1 LGEFLKELDLTEG
14 RATGIPTIQK
24 ALAENG
30 SKPASIE
37 TDDDRSFFLID
48 IPCHPNFVG
57 NVQVNVQ
64 VELAEIERVIEK
76 MSKLC
81 PSYDLVISQSILEK
95 LAICLLRCK
104 NEISG
109 HDMLKD
115 IDATSYKQ
123 RKRKY
128 LDKLMEMKLIRM
140 TKPDK
145 PTARNQRYICTDLG
159 KQIIEQ

>member
-1 LGEFLKELDLTEG
+1 
-14 RATGIPTIQK
+14 
-24 ALAENG
+24 
-30 SKPASIE
+30 
-37 TDDDRSFFLID
+37 
-48 IPCHPNFVG
+48 
-57 NVQVNVQ
+57 
-64 VELAEIERVIEK
+64 

-159 KQIIEQ
+159 KQIIEE